1 MNECQ
6 CVSADCEKMSNSER
20 ENENLNNLN
29 LNTLNNLTH
38 NLEKTLED
46 VNLEAG
52 RLLREARDLQEATAR
67 MRDHQ
72 ERIRASQPK
81 AEDESGKTNEK

>member
-1 MNECQ
+1 
-6 CVSADCEKMSNSER
+6 MSNHGR

-29 LNTLNNLTH
+29 LNNLNNLRH

-46 VNLEAG
+46 MNLEAS
-52 RLLREARDLQEATAR
+52 RQLREARDLQEAAAR

-81 AEDESGKTNEK
+81 ADEESGKANEK

>member
-1 MNECQ
+1 MNVNVFLQIVKKCQ
-6 CVSADCEKMSNSER
+6 TPNVK
-20 ENENLNNLN
+20 NENLNNLN